1 MSTLCKNWTQWLME
15 TRFSAQTD
23 ELKAQ
28 TMAWLDSVG
37 NAVVNMAQIQPDD
50 VVLDIG
56 TGTGLLAFKAM
67 EVLENAGGHGKVIF
81 SDKFSDCLDA
91 CKGFLEDNKTK
102 VEYEFLNASCEDLQL
117 AENSIDKALM
127 RSVLVH
133 ISDKQPAIDEIYRVL
148 KPGGYFCA
156 FEPIIRSNTKY
167 WELLDPKYIE
177 NYYEFRDA
185 ENKIMSDV
193 TDSLYNFDD
202 FTLKDNLIKAGFTTP
217 STLVHAIESKY
228 VVTPEMIE
236 PWFTSPPSPDRP
248 CIKERF
254 LKYFDEE
261 KINKYMKDI
270 TNYLSGR
277 EISLKTNSVLI
288 HATK

>member
-28 TMAWLDSVG
+28 TVAWLDSVG
-37 NAVVNMAQIQPDD
+37 NAVVNMAQIQPNDT
-50 VVLDIG
+50 VLDIG

-67 EVLENAGGHGKVIF
+67 EILEKSNGSGKIIF
-81 SDKFSDCLDA
+81 SDKFADCLDS
-91 CKGFLEDNKTK
+91 CKSFLDNNETSVK
-102 VEYEFLNASCEDLQL
+102 YEFLNASCEDLQL
-117 AENSIDKALM
+117 PENSIDKALM

-148 KPGGYFCA
+148 KPGGFFCA

-167 WELLDPKYIE
+167 WELLDPKQID
-177 NYYEFRDA
+177 NYYEFKDA
-185 ENKIMSDV
+185 ENKIMSDE

-202 FTLKDNLIKAGFTTP
+202 LTLKSNLVRAGFTTP

-228 VVTPEMIE
+228 VVTREMVE

-254 LKYFDEE
+254 LKFFDEAT
-261 KINKYMKDI
+261 INKYIEDV
-270 TNYLSGR
+270 TNYLTGR